1 MKQRI
6 AHARIVTPTDTY
18 VKYGL
23 LLEGDT
29 DGGDGVV
36 ATIQDVRRDAV
47 RVLHDVDVTTIDAAG
62 RRRIAG
68 TNETGQAE
76 VWTFDTQKCG
86 CGGLHIL
93 PTVPEEVPV

>member
-1 MKQRI
+1 MKQRV

-23 LLEGDT
+23 LLEGDE
-29 DGGDGVV
+29 GAVV
-36 ATIQDVRRDAV
+36 ATIQNVARTSV
-47 RVLHDVDVTTIDAAG
+47 RVLTAVEVTTIDNAG

-76 VWTFDTQKCG
+76 VWTFDTENCR